1 MVRPTLHVYPARQ
14 PVEPRPAATL
24 LWLRA
29 TAAGPEVLLTRRSP
43 TASFLP
49 GVFVFPGG
57 RIDDEDTR
65 AHDLVQGGA
74 GTGTAAAQLT
84 AALAALR
91 ESFEELGVLRA
102 LHADG
107 RPLTAPE
114 LAAIRRD
121 QPLYPQLR
129 ERGLRLA
136 ATEVRTLA
144 RWTTDRDVGPRRFS
158 TAFLIARMPEG
169 QTPVAD
175 DAEQFEPVWLRAEV
189 ALQRHQQGG
198 LPLIFP
204 TLRTLQWLAR
214 FDGIDAVLQACA
226 GGQPLWDS
234 CPRGALVG
242 GKPQRYMESD
252 LPFGELELV
261 CPDGQLEHALDWQHE
276 HPVQLLRH
284 LWRLTAPNA
293 GVMTGPGTNSYIV
306 GSEAGGYVVIDPG
319 PPDDEHV
326 ARLLKATGGRV
337 RAIVCTHSHPDHSP
351 AAKPLAQ
358 ACAALTGERPPI
370 LGLRSAPTARAH
382 SLFVP
387 DRELGDGERVL
398 LDDPEH
404 PVTLRAVHTP
414 GHAANHLCLVVEE
427 DGLLFS
433 GDHILNGSTTIID
446 PPDGNMAAY
455 LDALDR
461 LTAAC
466 GSHDIR
472 FILPAH
478 GHVMGSA
485 AEIIARLKAHRLARE
500 AKVIAAMRHKPDG
513 GPDDWVPLAYAD
525 TPKGLWPMAK
535 RSLLAHV
542 ERIQALGLASERPQ
556 GRAAPSPAP
565 EGVQEKW

>member
-1 MVRPTLHVYPARQ
+1 MVRPTLHLHPARQ
-14 PVEPRPAATL
+14 PVEVRPAATL
-24 LWLRA
+24 LWLRPAA
-29 TAAGPEVLLTRRSP
+29 TGPEVLLTRRSP
-43 TASFLP
+43 AASFLP

-57 RIDDEDTR
+57 RIDNEDAR
-65 AHDLVQGGA
+65 AHDLVHGA
-74 GTGTAAAQLT
+74 EGAATAQLT

-91 ESFEELGVLRA
+91 ESFEELGVLHAR
-102 LHADG
+102 HADG
-107 RPLTAPE
+107 RPLAAAE
-114 LAAIRRD
+114 LADIRRD
-121 QPLYPQLR
+121 RPLYPQLR

-136 ATEVRTLA
+136 AAEVHTLA
-144 RWTTDRDVGPRRFS
+144 RWTTDRDIGPRRFS

-175 DAEQFEPVWLRAEV
+175 DAEQFEPVWLRAEL
-189 ALQRHQQGG
+189 ALQRHQQGS

-214 FDGIDAVLQACA
+214 FEDIDAVLQACA
-226 GGQPLWDS
+226 GGLPLWDS

-242 GKPQRYMESD
+242 GKPQRFMESD

-261 CPDGQLEHALDWQHE
+261 CPDGQLEHALDWQCE
-276 HPVQLLRH
+276 RPVQLLRH

-306 GSEAGGYVVIDPG
+306 GSAAGAFVVIDPG
-319 PPDDEHV
+319 PPDLEHV
-326 ARLLKATGGRV
+326 ARLFEATGGNI
-337 RAIVCTHSHPDHSP
+337 RAILCTHSHPDHSP
-351 AAKPLAQ
+351 GAKPLAEL
-358 ACAALTGERPPI
+358 CAQRGGQRPPI
-370 LGLRSAPTARAH
+370 LGMASAPTARAR

-387 DRELGDGERVL
+387 DRELGDGERVH

-404 PVTLRAVHTP
+404 PVTLRAIHTP

-433 GDHILNGSTTIID
+433 GDHVLNGSTTIID
-446 PPDGNMAAY
+446 PPDGSMADY
-455 LDALDR
+455 LDSLDV
-461 LTAAC
+461 LSAAC
-466 GSHDIR
+466 GSDAIR

-478 GHVMGSA
+478 GHVMGAA
-485 AEIIARLKAHRLARE
+485 AETIARLKAHRLARE
-500 AKVIAAMRHKPDG
+500 AKVVAAMRHRPDG

-542 ERIQALGLASERPQ
+542 ERIQALGLAS
-556 GRAAPSPAP
+556 
-565 EGVQEKW
+565 

>member
-1 MVRPTLHVYPARQ
+1 MVRPTLHLHPARE

-24 LWLRA
+24 LWLRP

-57 RIDDEDTR
+57 RIDDEDAR
-65 AHDLVQGGA
+65 AHDLVHGGE
-74 GTGTAAAQLT
+74 GAATAQLT

-91 ESFEELGVLRA
+91 ESFEELGVLHAR
-102 LHADG
+102 HADG
-107 RPLTAPE
+107 RPLAADE

-121 QPLYPQLR
+121 RPLYPQLR

-136 ATEVRTLA
+136 ATEVHTLA

-158 TAFLIARMPEG
+158 TAFLIARMPGG
-169 QTPVAD
+169 QTPAAD
-175 DAEQFEPVWLRAEV
+175 DAEQFEPVWLRAEL
-189 ALQRHQQGG
+189 ALQRHQQGS

-214 FDGIDAVLQACA
+214 FDDIDAVLQACA

-242 GKPQRYMESD
+242 GKPQRFMESD

-261 CPDGQLEHALDWQHE
+261 CPDGQIEHALEWQHE
-276 HPVQLLRH
+276 RPVQLLRH

-306 GSEAGGYVVIDPG
+306 GSASGGFVVIDPG
-319 PPDDEHV
+319 PPDDGHV
-326 ARLLKATGGRV
+326 ARLFAATGGDIRT
-337 RAIVCTHSHPDHSP
+337 ILCTHSHPDHSP
-351 AAKPLAQ
+351 GARPLAQ
-358 ACAALTGERPPI
+358 LCQARTGRRPPI
-370 LGLRSAPTARAH
+370 LGMASAPTAREH
-382 SLFVP
+382 SHFLP
-387 DRELGDGERVL
+387 DQELGHGERVHL
-398 LDDPEH
+398 ADPEH
-404 PVTLRAVHTP
+404 PITLRAVHTP

-433 GDHILNGSTTIID
+433 GDHILNGSTTIVD
-446 PPDGNMAAY
+446 PPDGNMADY
-455 LDALDR
+455 LDSLEALS
-461 LTAAC
+461 AAC
-466 GSHDIR
+466 RSDDIR

-485 AEIIARLKAHRLARE
+485 ADVIAKLKAHRLARE
-500 AKVIAAMRHKPDG
+500 AKVVAAMRERPDG
-513 GPDDWVPLAYAD
+513 GPEDWVPLAYAD
-525 TPKGLWPMAK
+525 TPKGLWPLAK

-542 ERIQALGLASERPQ
+542 ERIRALGLAS
-556 GRAAPSPAP
+556 
-565 EGVQEKW
+565 